1 MKTKLFI
8 KLVLI
13 TLVVAVAT
21 AALPVSALAADS
33 HDDPQPGK
41 GNDRIQRLEKRL
53 EVAFARMQLVHQ
65 RQADMLARTDEM
77 LRKVEKL
84 LSLAAQKGL
93 DASSV
98 EKALAD
104 FQVALPAARKAHDQA
119 GAIIATHAGFDDQG
133 KVTDSAAAGETLK
146 ALDGAFKSYRAA
158 LDGSGRALREA
169 VRQFIEDNRGSFK
182 PGDLP

>member
-21 AALPVSALAADS
+21 AALPVSALAAGS

-53 EVAFARMQLVHQ
+53 EVAFARMQLVYQ
-65 RQADMLARTDEM
+65 RQSDLLGRTDEM
-77 LRKVEKL
+77 IGKVETL
-84 LSLAAQKGL
+84 VNLAAQKGL

-98 EKALAD
+98 EKALDNFRAS
-104 FQVALPAARKAHDQA
+104 LPAAQRAHDQA
-119 GAIIATHAGFDDQG
+119 GAIILAHNGFDDQG
-133 KVTDSAAAGETLK
+133 KVTDAAAAGETLK
-146 ALDGAFKSYRAA
+146 ALNGAFKFYRAA